1 MKKRNKIVCIMT
13 LSLLSLCCIRP
24 ISAQEALPQPMDLST
39 QEKGSI
45 HVELEETQDKLSRE
59 GVGLSLAYV
68 ATIKE
73 GSYQLTEDYSS
84 ANVELNAI
92 ETAEGLQEAA
102 DTLQPLVKDAI
113 QTKQT
118 NAQGIVNFTDLKV
131 GVYLLYVSDQA
142 GYETIQ
148 PTLISVPMWDE
159 TAKQMNY
166 HIEVFPKHAPLPAL
180 HVRKV
185 DYYDH
190 KSILKE
196 AEFTLYS
203 DAECTEAIK
212 TEKTDPKD
220 GVASFDGLLYQTIY
234 VKETKAPA
242 GYQLSDEVMK
252 VTIDD
257 TWVKG
262 DDHLRTIVY
271 ADRPL
276 PGGVVSTGDHT
287 NTIILFII
295 TGLAGSMV
303 GFAAYKLRKMKK
315 ASD

>member
-1 MKKRNKIVCIMT
+1 MKKRNKIVCIVT

-24 ISAQEALPQPMDLST
+24 VSAQEALPQPTDPST
-39 QEKGSI
+39 QEKGGI
-45 HVELEETQDKLSRE
+45 HVELEETQGKLSRE

-102 DTLQPLVKDAI
+102 DTLRPLVKSPLQAKRTD
-113 QTKQT
+113 
-118 NAQGIVNFTDLKV
+118 AQGIVDFTDLKV

-203 DAECTEAIK
+203 DAACTKIIK
-212 TEKTDPKD
+212 AEKTDPKS
-220 GVASFDGLLYQTIY
+220 GIAVFDGLIYGTVY

-242 GYQLSDEVMK
+242 GYQLSKEVIK
-252 VTIDD
+252 VTINDN
-257 TWVKG
+257 WVNG
-262 DDHLRTIVY
+262 DDKLRTIIFP
-271 ADRPL
+271 DRPL
-276 PGGVVSTGDHT
+276 PTSGGPNTGDHT
-287 NTIILFII
+287 NI
-295 TGLAGSMV
+295 V
-303 GFAAYKLRKMKK
+303 GWIFLIGISACATVFFLHRKHE
-315 ASD
+315 AQ

>member
-24 ISAQEALPQPMDLST
+24 VSAQEALPLPMDPST
-39 QEKGSI
+39 QEKGDI

-102 DTLQPLVKDAI
+102 DTLRPLVKDAI

-118 NAQGIVNFTDLKV
+118 NVQGIVDFTDLEV

-185 DYYDH
+185 DHYDH

-203 DAECTEAIK
+203 DAECTEVIK

-220 GVASFDGLLYQTIY
+220 GVASFDGLLYQTVYI
-234 VKETKAPA
+234 KETKAPA
-242 GYQLSDEVMK
+242 GYQLSDEVVK

-257 TWVKG
+257 EWVNG
-262 DDHLRTIVY
+262 DDKLRTIVY

-276 PGGVVSTGDHT
+276 ATSGGPDTGDHT
-287 NTIILFII
+287 SV
-295 TGLAGSMV
+295 AGWIFLIGISACATV
-303 GFAAYKLRKMKK
+303 FFLHRKHE
-315 ASD
+315 AQ

>member
-24 ISAQEALPQPMDLST
+24 VIAQEALPQPMDPST
-39 QEKGSI
+39 QEKGGV
-45 HVELEETQDKLSRE
+45 HVELEATQDKLSRE
-59 GVGLSLAYV
+59 SVGLSLAYV

-84 ANVELNAI
+84 ANVDLNAI
-92 ETAEGLQEAA
+92 ESAEGLQEAA
-102 DTLQPLVKDAI
+102 DTLRPLVKDAI

-118 NAQGIVNFTDLKV
+118 NVQGIVDFTDLEV

-159 TAKQMNY
+159 TTKQMNY

-180 HVRKV
+180 RVRKV
-185 DYYDH
+185 DHYDH

-203 DAECTEAIK
+203 DAACTKIIK
-212 TEKTDPKD
+212 AEKTDPKS
-220 GVASFDGLLYQTIY
+220 GIAVFDGLIYGTVY

-242 GYQLSDEVMK
+242 GYQLSKEVIK
-252 VTIDD
+252 VTINDN
-257 TWVKG
+257 WVNG
-262 DDHLRTIVY
+262 DDKLRTIIFP
-271 ADRPL
+271 DRPL
-276 PGGVVSTGDHT
+276 PTSSGPNTGDHT
-287 NTIILFII
+287 NI
-295 TGLAGSMV
+295 V
-303 GFAAYKLRKMKK
+303 GWIFLIGISACATVFFLHRKHE
-315 ASD
+315 AQ

>member
-13 LSLLSLCCIRP
+13 LSLLSLCCIKP
-24 ISAQEALPQPMDLST
+24 IQAQEIELKPDSSV

-45 HVELEETQDKLSRE
+45 HVELEETKDRLSRE
-59 GVGLSLAYV
+59 GVELSLVRV
-68 ATIKE
+68 ADIQD
-73 GSYQLTEDYSS
+73 GSYVLDEPYRS
-84 ANVELNAI
+84 ADVDMNDI
-92 ETAEGLQEAA
+92 KTAQGLQEAA
-102 DTLQPLVKDAI
+102 DTLRPLVKSPLQAKRTD
-113 QTKQT
+113 
-118 NAQGIVNFTDLKV
+118 AQGIVDFTDLKV

-180 HVRKV
+180 NVRKV

-220 GVASFDGLLYQTIY
+220 GIASFDGLLYQTVYI
-234 VKETKAPA
+234 KETKAPA
-242 GYQLSDEVMK
+242 GYQLSDEVVK

-257 TWVKG
+257 AWVKG
-262 DDHLRTIVY
+262 DDDLRTIVY

-276 PGGVVSTGDHT
+276 ATSGGPDTGDHT
-287 NTIILFII
+287 SV
-295 TGLAGSMV
+295 AGWIFLLGVSTCTA
-303 GFAAYKLRKMKK
+303 FFLLRRKHE
-315 ASD
+315 AQ

>member
-1 MKKRNKIVCIMT
+1 MT

-24 ISAQEALPQPMDLST
+24 VSAQEALPQPMDPST
-39 QEKGSI
+39 QEKGGI
-45 HVELEETQDKLSRE
+45 HVELEETQGKLSRE

-118 NAQGIVNFTDLKV
+118 NAQGIVNFTELEV

-185 DYYDH
+185 DHYDH

-196 AEFTLYS
+196 AAFTLYS
-203 DAECTEAIK
+203 DAACTKIIK
-212 TEKTDPKD
+212 AEKTDPKS
-220 GVASFDGLLYQTIY
+220 GIAVFDGLIYGTVY

-242 GYQLSDEVMK
+242 GYQLSKEVIK
-252 VTIDD
+252 VTINDN
-257 TWVKG
+257 WVNG
-262 DDHLRTIVY
+262 DDNLRTIVY

-276 PGGVVSTGDHT
+276 PTSGGPNTGDHT
-287 NTIILFII
+287 NI
-295 TGLAGSMV
+295 V
-303 GFAAYKLRKMKK
+303 GWIFLIGISACATVFFLLRRKHE
-315 ASD
+315 AQ

>member
-13 LSLLSLCCIRP
+13 LSLLSLCCIKP
-24 ISAQEALPQPMDLST
+24 IQAQEIELKPDSSV

-45 HVELEETQDKLSRE
+45 HVELEETKDRLSRE
-59 GVGLSLAYV
+59 GVELSLVRV
-68 ATIKE
+68 ADIQD
-73 GSYQLTEDYSS
+73 GSYVLDEPYRS
-84 ANVELNAI
+84 ADVDMNDI
-92 ETAEGLQEAA
+92 KTAQGLQEAA
-102 DTLQPLVKDAI
+102 DTLRPLVKSPLQAKRTD
-113 QTKQT
+113 
-118 NAQGIVNFTDLKV
+118 AQGIVDFTDLKV

-220 GVASFDGLLYQTIY
+220 GIASFDGLLYQTVYI
-234 VKETKAPA
+234 KETKAPA
-242 GYQLSDEVMK
+242 GYQLSDEVVK

-257 TWVKG
+257 AWVKG
-262 DDHLRTIVY
+262 DDDLRTSVY

-276 PGGVVSTGDHT
+276 ATSGGPDTGDHT
-287 NTIILFII
+287 SV
-295 TGLAGSMV
+295 AGWIFLLGVSTCTA
-303 GFAAYKLRKMKK
+303 FFLLRRKHE
-315 ASD
+315 AQ

>member
-84 ANVELNAI
+84 ANVDLNAI

-102 DTLQPLVKDAI
+102 DTLQPFVKDAI

-118 NAQGIVNFTDLKV
+118 NVQGIVDFTDLEV

-159 TAKQMNY
+159 TTKQMNY

-180 HVRKV
+180 RVRKV
-185 DYYDH
+185 DHYDH

-203 DAECTEAIK
+203 DAACTKIIK
-212 TEKTDPKD
+212 AEKTDPKS
-220 GVASFDGLLYQTIY
+220 GIAVFDGLIYGTVY

-242 GYQLSDEVMK
+242 GYQLSKEVIK
-252 VTIDD
+252 VTINDN
-257 TWVKG
+257 WVNG
-262 DDHLRTIVY
+262 DDKLRTIIFP
-271 ADRPL
+271 DRPL
-276 PGGVVSTGDHT
+276 PTSSGPNTGDHT
-287 NTIILFII
+287 NI
-295 TGLAGSMV
+295 V
-303 GFAAYKLRKMKK
+303 GWIFLIGISACATVFFLHRKHE
-315 ASD
+315 AQ

>member
-13 LSLLSLCCIRP
+13 LSLLSLCCIKP
-24 ISAQEALPQPMDLST
+24 IQAQEIELKPDSSVH
-39 QEKGSI
+39 EKGSI
-45 HVELEETQDKLSRE
+45 HVELEETKDRLSRE
-59 GVGLSLAYV
+59 GVELSLVRV
-68 ATIKE
+68 ADIQD
-73 GSYQLTEDYSS
+73 GSYVLDEPYRS
-84 ANVELNAI
+84 ADVDMNDI
-92 ETAEGLQEAA
+92 KTAQGLQEAA
-102 DTLQPLVKDAI
+102 DTLRPLVKSPLQAKRTD
-113 QTKQT
+113 
-118 NAQGIVNFTDLKV
+118 AQGIVDFTDLKV

-180 HVRKV
+180 NVRKV

-220 GVASFDGLLYQTIY
+220 GIASFDGLLYQTVYI
-234 VKETKAPA
+234 KETKAPA
-242 GYQLSDEVMK
+242 GYQLSDEVVK

-257 TWVKG
+257 AWVKG
-262 DDHLRTIVY
+262 DDDLRTIVY

-276 PGGVVSTGDHT
+276 ATSGGPDTGDHT
-287 NTIILFII
+287 SV
-295 TGLAGSMV
+295 AGWIFLLGVSTCTA
-303 GFAAYKLRKMKK
+303 FFLLRRKHE
-315 ASD
+315 AQ

>member
-102 DTLQPLVKDAI
+102 DTLRPLVKDAI

-118 NAQGIVNFTDLKV
+118 NVQGIVDFTDLEV

-159 TAKQMNY
+159 TTKQMNY

-180 HVRKV
+180 RVRKV
-185 DYYDH
+185 DHYDH

-203 DAECTEAIK
+203 DAACTKIIK
-212 TEKTDPKD
+212 AEKTDPKS
-220 GVASFDGLLYQTIY
+220 GIAVFDGLIYGTVY

-242 GYQLSDEVMK
+242 GYQLSQEVIK
-252 VTIDD
+252 VTINDN
-257 TWVKG
+257 WVNG
-262 DDHLRTIVY
+262 DDKLRTIIFP
-271 ADRPL
+271 DRPL
-276 PGGVVSTGDHT
+276 PTSSGPNTGDHT
-287 NTIILFII
+287 NI
-295 TGLAGSMV
+295 V
-303 GFAAYKLRKMKK
+303 GWIFLIGISACATVFFLHRKHE
-315 ASD
+315 AQ

>member
-13 LSLLSLCCIRP
+13 LLLLSLCCIRP
-24 ISAQEALPQPMDLST
+24 VIAQEALPQPMDPST
-39 QEKGSI
+39 QEKGGV
-45 HVELEETQDKLSRE
+45 HVELEATQDKLSRE
-59 GVGLSLAYV
+59 SVGLSLAYV

-84 ANVELNAI
+84 ANVDLNAI
-92 ETAEGLQEAA
+92 ESAEGLQEAA

-180 HVRKV
+180 NVRKV

-203 DAECTEAIK
+203 DAACTKIIK
-212 TEKTDPKD
+212 AEKTDPKS
-220 GVASFDGLLYQTIY
+220 GIAVFDGLIYGTVY

-242 GYQLSDEVMK
+242 GYQLSKEVIK
-252 VTIDD
+252 VTINDN
-257 TWVKG
+257 WVNG
-262 DDHLRTIVY
+262 DDKLRTIIFP
-271 ADRPL
+271 DRPL
-276 PGGVVSTGDHT
+276 PTSSGPNTGDHT
-287 NTIILFII
+287 NI
-295 TGLAGSMV
+295 V
-303 GFAAYKLRKMKK
+303 GWIFLIGISACATVFFLHRKHE
-315 ASD
+315 AQ

>member
-1 MKKRNKIVCIMT
+1 MKKRNKIVRIMT
-13 LSLLSLCCIRP
+13 LSLLSLCCIKP
-24 ISAQEALPQPMDLST
+24 IQAQEIELKPDPSV

-45 HVELEETQDKLSRE
+45 HVELEETKDRLSRE
-59 GVGLSLAYV
+59 GVELSLVRV
-68 ATIKE
+68 ADIQD
-73 GSYQLTEDYSS
+73 GSYVLDEPYRS
-84 ANVELNAI
+84 ADVDMNDI
-92 ETAEGLQEAA
+92 KTAQGLQEAA
-102 DTLQPLVKDAI
+102 DTLRPLVKSPLQVKRTD
-113 QTKQT
+113 
-118 NAQGIVNFTDLKV
+118 AQGIVDFTDLKV

-220 GVASFDGLLYQTIY
+220 GIASFDGLLYQTVYI
-234 VKETKAPA
+234 KETKAPA
-242 GYQLSDEVMK
+242 GYQLSDEVVK

-257 TWVKG
+257 AWVKG
-262 DDHLRTIVY
+262 DDDLRTIVY

-276 PGGVVSTGDHT
+276 ATSGGPDTGDHT
-287 NTIILFII
+287 SV
-295 TGLAGSMV
+295 AGWIFLLGVSTCTA
-303 GFAAYKLRKMKK
+303 FFLLRRKHE
-315 ASD
+315 AQ

>member
-1 MKKRNKIVCIMT
+1 MKKRNKIVRIMT
-13 LSLLSLCCIRP
+13 LLLLSLCYIKP
-24 ISAQEALPQPMDLST
+24 IQAQEIELKPDPSV

-45 HVELEETQDKLSRE
+45 HVELEETKDRLSRE
-59 GVGLSLAYV
+59 GVELSLVRV
-68 ATIKE
+68 ADIQD
-73 GSYQLTEDYSS
+73 GSYVLDEPYRS
-84 ANVELNAI
+84 AGVDMNDI
-92 ETAEGLQEAA
+92 KTAQGLQEAA
-102 DTLQPLVKDAI
+102 DTLRPLVKSPLQAKRTD
-113 QTKQT
+113 
-118 NAQGIVNFTDLKV
+118 AQGIVDFTDLKV

-220 GVASFDGLLYQTIY
+220 GIASFDGLLYQTVYI
-234 VKETKAPA
+234 KETKAPA
-242 GYQLSDEVMK
+242 GYQLSDEVVK

-257 TWVKG
+257 AWVKG
-262 DDHLRTIVY
+262 DDDLRTIVY

-276 PGGVVSTGDHT
+276 ATSGGPDTGDHT
-287 NTIILFII
+287 SV
-295 TGLAGSMV
+295 AGWIFLLGVSTCTA
-303 GFAAYKLRKMKK
+303 FFLLRRKHE
-315 ASD
+315 AQ

>member
-1 MKKRNKIVCIMT
+1 MKKRNKIVRIMT
-13 LSLLSLCCIRP
+13 LLLLSLCYIKP
-24 ISAQEALPQPMDLST
+24 IQAQEIELKPDSSV

-45 HVELEETQDKLSRE
+45 HVELEETKDRLSRE
-59 GVGLSLAYV
+59 GVELSLVRV
-68 ATIKE
+68 ADIQD
-73 GSYQLTEDYSS
+73 GSYVLDDLYRS
-84 ANVELNAI
+84 AGVDMNDI
-92 ETAEGLQEAA
+92 KTAQGLQEAA
-102 DTLQPLVKDAI
+102 DTLRPLVKSPLQAKRTD
-113 QTKQT
+113 
-118 NAQGIVNFTDLKV
+118 AQGIVDFTDLKV

-220 GVASFDGLLYQTIY
+220 GIASFDGLLYQTVYI
-234 VKETKAPA
+234 KETKAPA
-242 GYQLSDEVMK
+242 GYQLSDEVVK

-257 TWVKG
+257 AWVKG
-262 DDHLRTIVY
+262 DDDLRTIVY

-276 PGGVVSTGDHT
+276 ATSGGPDTGDHT
-287 NTIILFII
+287 SV
-295 TGLAGSMV
+295 AGWIFLLGVSTCTA
-303 GFAAYKLRKMKK
+303 FFLLRRKHE
-315 ASD
+315 AQ

>member
-13 LSLLSLCCIRP
+13 LSLLSLCCIKP
-24 ISAQEALPQPMDLST
+24 IQAQEIELKPDSSV

-45 HVELEETQDKLSRE
+45 HVELEETKDRLSRE
-59 GVGLSLAYV
+59 EVELSLVRV
-68 ATIKE
+68 ADIQD
-73 GSYQLTEDYSS
+73 GSYVLDEPYRS
-84 ANVELNAI
+84 ADVDMNDI
-92 ETAEGLQEAA
+92 KTAQGLQEAA
-102 DTLQPLVKDAI
+102 DTLRPLVKSPLQAKRTD
-113 QTKQT
+113 
-118 NAQGIVNFTDLKV
+118 AQGIVDFTDLKV

-220 GVASFDGLLYQTIY
+220 GIASFDGLLYQTVYI
-234 VKETKAPA
+234 KETKAPA
-242 GYQLSDEVMK
+242 GYQLSDEVVK

-257 TWVKG
+257 AWVKG
-262 DDHLRTIVY
+262 DDDLRTIVY

-276 PGGVVSTGDHT
+276 ATSGGPDTGDHT
-287 NTIILFII
+287 SV
-295 TGLAGSMV
+295 AGWIFLLGVSTCTA
-303 GFAAYKLRKMKK
+303 FFLLRRKHE
-315 ASD
+315 AQ

>member
-24 ISAQEALPQPMDLST
+24 VSAQEALPLPMDPST
-39 QEKGSI
+39 QEKGDI

-102 DTLQPLVKDAI
+102 DTLRPLVKDAI

-118 NAQGIVNFTDLKV
+118 NVQGIVDFTDLEV

-185 DYYDH
+185 DHYDH

-203 DAECTEAIK
+203 DAECTEVIK

-220 GVASFDGLLYQTIY
+220 GVASFDGLLYQTVYI
-234 VKETKAPA
+234 KETKAPA
-242 GYQLSDEVMK
+242 GYQLSDEVVK

-257 TWVKG
+257 EWVNG
-262 DDHLRTIVY
+262 DDKLRTIVY

-276 PGGVVSTGDHT
+276 ATSGGPDTGDHT
-287 NTIILFII
+287 SV
-295 TGLAGSMV
+295 AGWIFLIGVSTCTA
-303 GFAAYKLRKMKK
+303 FFLLRRKHE
-315 ASD
+315 AQ

>member
-13 LSLLSLCCIRP
+13 LSLLSLCCIKP
-24 ISAQEALPQPMDLST
+24 IQAQEIELKPDSSV

-45 HVELEETQDKLSRE
+45 HVELEETKDRLSRE
-59 GVGLSLAYV
+59 GVELSLVRV
-68 ATIKE
+68 ADIQD
-73 GSYQLTEDYSS
+73 GSYVLDEPYRS
-84 ANVELNAI
+84 ADVDMNDI
-92 ETAEGLQEAA
+92 KTAQGLQEAA
-102 DTLQPLVKDAI
+102 DTLRPLVKSPLQAKRTD
-113 QTKQT
+113 
-118 NAQGIVNFTDLKV
+118 AQGIVDFTDLKV

-220 GVASFDGLLYQTIY
+220 GVASFDGLLYQTVY

-242 GYQLSDEVMK
+242 GYQLSDEVVK

-257 TWVKG
+257 AWVKG
-262 DDHLRTIVY
+262 DDDLRTIVY

-276 PGGVVSTGDHT
+276 ATSGGPDTGDHT
-287 NTIILFII
+287 SV
-295 TGLAGSMV
+295 AGWIFLLGVSTCTA
-303 GFAAYKLRKMKK
+303 FFLLRRKHE
-315 ASD
+315 AQ

>member
-102 DTLQPLVKDAI
+102 DTLRPLVKDAI

-118 NAQGIVNFTDLKV
+118 NVQGIVDFTDLEV

-180 HVRKV
+180 RVRKV
-185 DYYDH
+185 DHYDH

-203 DAECTEAIK
+203 DAACTKIIK
-212 TEKTDPKD
+212 AEKTDPKS
-220 GVASFDGLLYQTIY
+220 GIAVFDGLIYGTVY

-242 GYQLSDEVMK
+242 GYQLSKEVIK
-252 VTIDD
+252 VTINDN
-257 TWVKG
+257 WVNG
-262 DDHLRTIVY
+262 DDKLRTIIFP
-271 ADRPL
+271 DRPL
-276 PGGVVSTGDHT
+276 PTSSGPNTGDHT
-287 NTIILFII
+287 NI
-295 TGLAGSMV
+295 V
-303 GFAAYKLRKMKK
+303 GWIFLIGISACATVFFLHRKHE
-315 ASD
+315 AQ

>member
-1 MKKRNKIVCIMT
+1 MT
-13 LSLLSLCCIRP
+13 LLLLSLCCIRP
-24 ISAQEALPQPMDLST
+24 VIAQEALPQPMDPST
-39 QEKGSI
+39 QEKGGV
-45 HVELEETQDKLSRE
+45 HVELEATQDKLSRE
-59 GVGLSLAYV
+59 SVGLSLAYV

-84 ANVELNAI
+84 ANVDLNAI
-92 ETAEGLQEAA
+92 ESAEGLQEAA

-203 DAECTEAIK
+203 DAACTKIIK
-212 TEKTDPKD
+212 AEKTDPKS
-220 GVASFDGLLYQTIY
+220 GIAVFDGLIYGTVY

-242 GYQLSDEVMK
+242 GYQLSKEVIK
-252 VTIDD
+252 VTINDN
-257 TWVKG
+257 WVNG
-262 DDHLRTIVY
+262 DDKLRTIIFP
-271 ADRPL
+271 DRPL
-276 PGGVVSTGDHT
+276 PTSSGPNTGDHT
-287 NTIILFII
+287 NI
-295 TGLAGSMV
+295 V
-303 GFAAYKLRKMKK
+303 GWIFLIGISACATVFFLHRKHE
-315 ASD
+315 AQ

>member
-1 MKKRNKIVCIMT
+1 MKKRNKIVRIMT
-13 LSLLSLCCIRP
+13 LLLLSLCCIKP
-24 ISAQEALPQPMDLST
+24 IQAQEIELKPDPSV

-45 HVELEETQDKLSRE
+45 HVELEETKDRLSRE
-59 GVGLSLAYV
+59 GVELSLSRV
-68 ATIKE
+68 ADIKD
-73 GSYQLTEDYSS
+73 GSYVLDDLYRS
-84 ANVELNAI
+84 ADVELNAI

-102 DTLQPLVKDAI
+102 DTLRPLVKDAI

-118 NAQGIVNFTDLKV
+118 NVQGIVDFTDLEV

-159 TAKQMNY
+159 TVKQMNY

-196 AEFTLYS
+196 AAFTLYS
-203 DAECTEAIK
+203 DAECTEVIK

-220 GVASFDGLLYQTIY
+220 GVASFDGLLYQTVYI
-234 VKETKAPA
+234 KETKAPA
-242 GYQLSDEVMK
+242 GYQLSDEVVK
-252 VTIDD
+252 VMIDD
-257 TWVKG
+257 TWVNG
-262 DDHLRTIVY
+262 DDKLRTIVY

-276 PGGVVSTGDHT
+276 PTSGGPNTGDHT
-287 NTIILFII
+287 SV
-295 TGLAGSMV
+295 AGWIFLLGVSTCTA
-303 GFAAYKLRKMKK
+303 FFLLRRKHE
-315 ASD
+315 AQ

>member
-118 NAQGIVNFTDLKV
+118 NAQGIVDFTDLEV

-185 DYYDH
+185 DHYDH

-196 AEFTLYS
+196 AAFTLYS
-203 DAECTEAIK
+203 DAGCTEVIK

-220 GVASFDGLLYQTIY
+220 GVASFDGLLYQTVY

-242 GYQLSDEVMK
+242 GYQLSKEVIK
-252 VTIDD
+252 VTINDN
-257 TWVKG
+257 WVNG
-262 DDHLRTIVY
+262 DDKLRTIIFP
-271 ADRPL
+271 DRPL
-276 PGGVVSTGDHT
+276 PTSGGPNTGDHT
-287 NTIILFII
+287 NI
-295 TGLAGSMV
+295 V
-303 GFAAYKLRKMKK
+303 GWIFLIGISACATVFFLHRKHE
-315 ASD
+315 AQ

>member
-1 MKKRNKIVCIMT
+1 MKKRNKIVRIMT
-13 LSLLSLCCIRP
+13 LLLLSLCYIKP
-24 ISAQEALPQPMDLST
+24 IQAQEIELKPDPSV

-45 HVELEETQDKLSRE
+45 HVELEETKDRLSRE
-59 GVGLSLAYV
+59 GVELSLARV
-68 ATIKE
+68 ADIKD
-73 GSYQLTEDYSS
+73 GSYVLDDLYRS
-84 ANVELNAI
+84 AGVDMNDI
-92 ETAEGLQEAA
+92 KTAQGLQEAA
-102 DTLQPLVKDAI
+102 DTLRPLVKSPLQAKRTD
-113 QTKQT
+113 
-118 NAQGIVNFTDLKV
+118 AQGIVDFTDLKV

-203 DAECTEAIK
+203 DAECTEVIK

-220 GVASFDGLLYQTIY
+220 GVASFDGLLYQTVY

-242 GYQLSDEVMK
+242 GYQLSKEVIK
-252 VTIDD
+252 VTINDN
-257 TWVKG
+257 WVNG
-262 DDHLRTIVY
+262 DDNLRTIVY

-276 PGGVVSTGDHT
+276 ATSGGPDTGDHT
-287 NTIILFII
+287 SVAGWIILLGVSTCTAFF
-295 TGLAGSMV
+295 L
-303 GFAAYKLRKMKK
+303 LRRKHE
-315 ASD
+315 AL

>member
-13 LSLLSLCCIRP
+13 LSLLSLCCIKP
-24 ISAQEALPQPMDLST
+24 IQAQEIELKPDSSV

-45 HVELEETQDKLSRE
+45 HVELEETKDRLSRE
-59 GVGLSLAYV
+59 GVELSLVRV
-68 ATIKE
+68 ADIQD
-73 GSYQLTEDYSS
+73 GSYVLDEPYRS
-84 ANVELNAI
+84 ADVDMNDI
-92 ETAEGLQEAA
+92 KTAQGLQEAA
-102 DTLQPLVKDAI
+102 DTLRPLVKSPLQAKRTD
-113 QTKQT
+113 
-118 NAQGIVNFTDLKV
+118 AQGIVDFTDLKV

-220 GVASFDGLLYQTIY
+220 GIASFDGLLYQTVYI
-234 VKETKAPA
+234 KEMKAPA
-242 GYQLSDEVMK
+242 GYQLSDEVVK

-257 TWVKG
+257 AWVKG
-262 DDHLRTIVY
+262 DDDLRTIVY

-276 PGGVVSTGDHT
+276 ATSGGPDTGDHT
-287 NTIILFII
+287 SV
-295 TGLAGSMV
+295 AGWIFLLGVSTCTA
-303 GFAAYKLRKMKK
+303 FFLLRRKHE
-315 ASD
+315 AQ

>member
-13 LSLLSLCCIRP
+13 LSLLSLCCIKP
-24 ISAQEALPQPMDLST
+24 IQAQEIELKPDSSV

-45 HVELEETQDKLSRE
+45 HVELEETKDRLSRE
-59 GVGLSLAYV
+59 GVELSLVRV
-68 ATIKE
+68 ADIQD
-73 GSYQLTEDYSS
+73 GSYVLDEPYRS
-84 ANVELNAI
+84 ADVDMNDI
-92 ETAEGLQEAA
+92 KTAQGLQEAA
-102 DTLQPLVKDAI
+102 DTLRPLVKSPLQAKRTD
-113 QTKQT
+113 
-118 NAQGIVNFTDLKV
+118 AQGIVDFTDLKV

-185 DYYDH
+185 DHYDH

-196 AEFTLYS
+196 AAFTLYS
-203 DAECTEAIK
+203 DAGCTEVIK

-220 GVASFDGLLYQTIY
+220 GVASFDGLLYQTVY

-242 GYQLSDEVMK
+242 GYQLSDEVVK
-252 VTIDD
+252 VTVDD
-257 TWVKG
+257 AWVKG

-287 NTIILFII
+287 NIWLLSIIAGI
-295 TGLAGSMV
+295 TGSALIFMV
-303 GFAAYKLRKMKK
+303 YKRRK
-315 ASD
+315 ANEAEQ

>member
-13 LSLLSLCCIRP
+13 LLLLSLCCIRP

-203 DAECTEAIK
+203 DAACTKIIK
-212 TEKTDPKD
+212 AEKTDPKS
-220 GVASFDGLLYQTIY
+220 GIAVFDGLIYGTVY

-242 GYQLSDEVMK
+242 GYQLSKEVIK
-252 VTIDD
+252 VTINDN
-257 TWVKG
+257 WVNG
-262 DDHLRTIVY
+262 DDKLRTIIFP
-271 ADRPL
+271 DRPL
-276 PGGVVSTGDHT
+276 PTSGGPNTGDHT
-287 NTIILFII
+287 NI
-295 TGLAGSMV
+295 V
-303 GFAAYKLRKMKK
+303 GWIFLIGISACATVFFLHRKHE
-315 ASD
+315 AQ

>member
-1 MKKRNKIVCIMT
+1 MT
-13 LSLLSLCCIRP
+13 LSLLSLCCIKP
-24 ISAQEALPQPMDLST
+24 IQAQEIELKPDSSV

-45 HVELEETQDKLSRE
+45 HVELEETKDRLSRE
-59 GVGLSLAYV
+59 GVELSLVRV
-68 ATIKE
+68 ADIQD
-73 GSYQLTEDYSS
+73 GSYVLDEPYRS
-84 ANVELNAI
+84 ADVDMNDI
-92 ETAEGLQEAA
+92 KTAQGLQEAA
-102 DTLQPLVKDAI
+102 DTLRPLVKSPLQAKRTD
-113 QTKQT
+113 
-118 NAQGIVNFTDLKV
+118 AQGIVDFTDLKV

-148 PTLISVPMWDE
+148 LTLISVPMWDE

-220 GVASFDGLLYQTIY
+220 GIASFDGLLYQTVYI
-234 VKETKAPA
+234 KETKAPA
-242 GYQLSDEVMK
+242 GYQLSDEVVK

-257 TWVKG
+257 AWVKG
-262 DDHLRTIVY
+262 DDDLRTIVY

-276 PGGVVSTGDHT
+276 ATSGGPDTGDHT
-287 NTIILFII
+287 SV
-295 TGLAGSMV
+295 AGWIFLLGVSTCTA
-303 GFAAYKLRKMKK
+303 FFLLRRKHE
-315 ASD
+315 AQ

>member
-24 ISAQEALPQPMDLST
+24 VSAQEALPQPMDPST
-39 QEKGSI
+39 QEKGGV

-84 ANVELNAI
+84 ANVDLNAI

-118 NAQGIVNFTDLKV
+118 NAQGIVDFTDLEV

-185 DYYDH
+185 DHYDH

-220 GVASFDGLLYQTIY
+220 GVASFDGLLYQTVYI
-234 VKETKAPA
+234 KETKAPA
-242 GYQLSDEVMK
+242 GYQLSKEVIK
-252 VTIDD
+252 VTINDN
-257 TWVKG
+257 WVNG
-262 DDHLRTIVY
+262 DDKLRTIIFP
-271 ADRPL
+271 DRPL
-276 PGGVVSTGDHT
+276 PTSGGPNTGDHT
-287 NTIILFII
+287 NI
-295 TGLAGSMV
+295 V
-303 GFAAYKLRKMKK
+303 GWIFLIGISACATVFFLHRKHE
-315 ASD
+315 AQ

>member
-1 MKKRNKIVCIMT
+1 
-13 LSLLSLCCIRP
+13 
-24 ISAQEALPQPMDLST
+24 MD
-39 QEKGSI
+39 
-45 HVELEETQDKLSRE
+45 
-59 GVGLSLAYV
+59 
-68 ATIKE
+68 
-73 GSYQLTEDYSS
+73 
-84 ANVELNAI
+84 LNAI
-92 ETAEGLQEAA
+92 ESAEGLQEAA
-102 DTLQPLVKDAI
+102 DTLRPLVKDAI

-118 NAQGIVNFTDLKV
+118 NVQGIVDFTDLEV

-203 DAECTEAIK
+203 DAACTKIIK
-212 TEKTDPKD
+212 AEKTDPKS
-220 GVASFDGLLYQTIY
+220 GIAVFDGLIYGTVY

-242 GYQLSDEVMK
+242 GYQLSKEVIK
-252 VTIDD
+252 VTINDN
-257 TWVKG
+257 WVNG
-262 DDHLRTIVY
+262 DDKLRTIIFP
-271 ADRPL
+271 DRPL
-276 PGGVVSTGDHT
+276 PTSSGPNTGDHT
-287 NTIILFII
+287 NI
-295 TGLAGSMV
+295 V
-303 GFAAYKLRKMKK
+303 GWIFLIGISACATVFFLHRKHE
-315 ASD
+315 AQ

>member
-1 MKKRNKIVCIMT
+1 MKKRNKIVRIMT
-13 LSLLSLCCIRP
+13 LLLLSLCYIKP
-24 ISAQEALPQPMDLST
+24 IQAQEIELKPDPSV

-45 HVELEETQDKLSRE
+45 HVELEETKDRLSRE
-59 GVGLSLAYV
+59 GVELSLARV
-68 ATIKE
+68 ADIKG
-73 GSYQLTEDYSS
+73 GSYVLDDLYRS
-84 ANVELNAI
+84 AGVDMNDI
-92 ETAEGLQEAA
+92 KTAQGLQEAA
-102 DTLQPLVKDAI
+102 DTLRPLVKSPLQAKRTD
-113 QTKQT
+113 
-118 NAQGIVNFTDLKV
+118 AQGNVDFTDLKV

-220 GVASFDGLLYQTIY
+220 GIASFDGLLYQTVYI
-234 VKETKAPA
+234 KETKAPA
-242 GYQLSDEVMK
+242 GYQLSDEVVK

-257 TWVKG
+257 AWVKG
-262 DDHLRTIVY
+262 DDDLRTIVY

-276 PGGVVSTGDHT
+276 ATSGGPDTGDHT
-287 NTIILFII
+287 SV
-295 TGLAGSMV
+295 AGWIFLLGVSTCTA
-303 GFAAYKLRKMKK
+303 FFLLRRKHE
-315 ASD
+315 AQ

>member
-13 LSLLSLCCIRP
+13 LLLLSLCCIRP
-24 ISAQEALPQPMDLST
+24 GIAQEALPQPMDPST
-39 QEKGSI
+39 QEKGGV
-45 HVELEETQDKLSRE
+45 HVELEATQDKLSRE

-84 ANVELNAI
+84 ANVDLNAI
-92 ETAEGLQEAA
+92 ESAEGLQEAA

-118 NAQGIVNFTDLKV
+118 NAQGIVNFTDLEV

-203 DAECTEAIK
+203 DAACTKIIK
-212 TEKTDPKD
+212 AEKTDPKS
-220 GVASFDGLLYQTIY
+220 GIAVFDGLIYGTVY

-242 GYQLSDEVMK
+242 GYQLSKEVIK
-252 VTIDD
+252 VTINDN
-257 TWVKG
+257 WVNG
-262 DDHLRTIVY
+262 DDKLRTIIFP
-271 ADRPL
+271 DRPL
-276 PGGVVSTGDHT
+276 PTSGGPNTGDHT
-287 NTIILFII
+287 NI
-295 TGLAGSMV
+295 V
-303 GFAAYKLRKMKK
+303 GWIFLIGISACATVFFLHRKHE
-315 ASD
+315 AQ

>member
-1 MKKRNKIVCIMT
+1 MKKRNKIVRIMT
-13 LSLLSLCCIRP
+13 LSLLSLCCIKP
-24 ISAQEALPQPMDLST
+24 IQAQEIELKPDPSV

-45 HVELEETQDKLSRE
+45 HVELEETKDRLSRE
-59 GVGLSLAYV
+59 GVELSLVRV
-68 ATIKE
+68 ADIQD
-73 GSYQLTEDYSS
+73 GSYVLDEPYRS
-84 ANVELNAI
+84 ADVDMNDI
-92 ETAEGLQEAA
+92 KTAEGLQEAA
-102 DTLQPLVKDAI
+102 DTLRPLVKSPLQAKRTD
-113 QTKQT
+113 
-118 NAQGIVNFTDLKV
+118 AQGIVDFTDLKV

-203 DAECTEAIK
+203 DAECTEVIK

-220 GVASFDGLLYQTIY
+220 GVASFDGLLYQTVYI
-234 VKETKAPA
+234 KETKAPA
-242 GYQLSDEVMK
+242 GYQLSDEVVK

-257 TWVKG
+257 EWVNG
-262 DDHLRTIVY
+262 DDNLRTIVY

-276 PGGVVSTGDHT
+276 ATSGGPDTGDHT
-287 NTIILFII
+287 SV
-295 TGLAGSMV
+295 AGWIFLLGVSTCTA
-303 GFAAYKLRKMKK
+303 FFLLRRKHE
-315 ASD
+315 AQ

>member
-13 LSLLSLCCIRP
+13 LSLLSLCCIKP
-24 ISAQEALPQPMDLST
+24 IQAQEIELKPDSSV

-45 HVELEETQDKLSRE
+45 HVELEETKDRLSRE
-59 GVGLSLAYV
+59 GVELSLVRV
-68 ATIKE
+68 ADIQD
-73 GSYQLTEDYSS
+73 GSYVLDEPYRS
-84 ANVELNAI
+84 ADVDMNDI
-92 ETAEGLQEAA
+92 KTAQGLQEAA
-102 DTLQPLVKDAI
+102 DTLRPLVKSPLQVKRTD
-113 QTKQT
+113 
-118 NAQGIVNFTDLKV
+118 AQGIVDFTDLKV

-212 TEKTDPKD
+212 TEKTDPKV
-220 GVASFDGLLYQTIY
+220 GIASFDGLLYQTVYI
-234 VKETKAPA
+234 KETKAPA
-242 GYQLSDEVMK
+242 GYQLSDEVVK

-257 TWVKG
+257 AWVKG
-262 DDHLRTIVY
+262 DDDLRTIVY

-276 PGGVVSTGDHT
+276 ATSGGPDTGDHT
-287 NTIILFII
+287 SV
-295 TGLAGSMV
+295 AGWIFLLGVSTCTA
-303 GFAAYKLRKMKK
+303 FFLLRRKHE
-315 ASD
+315 AQ

>member
-13 LSLLSLCCIRP
+13 LSLLSLCCIKP
-24 ISAQEALPQPMDLST
+24 IQAQEIELKPDSSV

-45 HVELEETQDKLSRE
+45 HVELEETKDRLSRE
-59 GVGLSLAYV
+59 GVELSLVRV
-68 ATIKE
+68 ADIQD
-73 GSYQLTEDYSS
+73 GSYVLDEPYRS
-84 ANVELNAI
+84 ADVDMNDI
-92 ETAEGLQEAA
+92 KTAQGLQEAA
-102 DTLQPLVKDAI
+102 DTLRPLVKSPLQAKRTD
-113 QTKQT
+113 
-118 NAQGIVNFTDLKV
+118 AQGIVDFTDLKV

-180 HVRKV
+180 NVRKV

-220 GVASFDGLLYQTIY
+220 GVASFDGLLYQTVY

-262 DDHLRTIVY
+262 DDHLRTIIY

-287 NTIILFII
+287 NIWLLSIVAGI
-295 TGLAGSMV
+295 TGAALIFV
-303 GFAAYKLRKMKK
+303 AYKRRKANK
-315 ASD
+315 AEQ

>member
-1 MKKRNKIVCIMT
+1 MKKRNKIVRIMT
-13 LSLLSLCCIRP
+13 LLLLSLCYIKP
-24 ISAQEALPQPMDLST
+24 IQAQEIELKPDPSV

-45 HVELEETQDKLSRE
+45 HVELEETKDRLSRE
-59 GVGLSLAYV
+59 GVELSLVRV
-68 ATIKE
+68 ADIQN
-73 GSYQLTEDYSS
+73 GSYVLDEPYRS
-84 ANVELNAI
+84 ADVDMNDI
-92 ETAEGLQEAA
+92 KTAQGLQAAA
-102 DTLQPLVKDAI
+102 DTLRPLVKNPLQAKRTD
-113 QTKQT
+113 
-118 NAQGIVNFTDLKV
+118 AQGIVDFTDLKV

-220 GVASFDGLLYQTIY
+220 GIASFDGLLYQTVYI
-234 VKETKAPA
+234 KETKAPA
-242 GYQLSDEVMK
+242 GYQLSDEVVK

-257 TWVKG
+257 AWVKG
-262 DDHLRTIVY
+262 DDDLRTIVY

-276 PGGVVSTGDHT
+276 ATSGGPDTGDHT
-287 NTIILFII
+287 SA
-295 TGLAGSMV
+295 AGWIFLLGVSTCTA
-303 GFAAYKLRKMKK
+303 FFLLRRKHETQ
-315 ASD
+315 

>member
-24 ISAQEALPQPMDLST
+24 VSAQEALPQPMDPST
-39 QEKGSI
+39 QEKGGV
-45 HVELEETQDKLSRE
+45 HVELEATQDKLSRE

-84 ANVELNAI
+84 ANVDLNAI
-92 ETAEGLQEAA
+92 ESAEGLQEAA

-196 AEFTLYS
+196 AVFTLYS
-203 DAECTEAIK
+203 DAACTKIIK
-212 TEKTDPKD
+212 AEKTDPKS
-220 GVASFDGLLYQTIY
+220 GIAVFDGLIYGTVY

-242 GYQLSDEVMK
+242 GYQLSKEVIK
-252 VTIDD
+252 VTINDN
-257 TWVKG
+257 WVNG
-262 DDHLRTIVY
+262 DDKLRTIIFP
-271 ADRPL
+271 DRPL
-276 PGGVVSTGDHT
+276 PTSGGPNTGDHT
-287 NTIILFII
+287 NIVGWIFLIGISACATIFFLH
-295 TGLAGSMV
+295 
-303 GFAAYKLRKMKK
+303 RKHE
-315 ASD
+315 AQ

>member
-1 MKKRNKIVCIMT
+1 MT
-13 LSLLSLCCIRP
+13 LLLLSLCCIRP
-24 ISAQEALPQPMDLST
+24 VIAQEALPQPMDPST
-39 QEKGSI
+39 QEKGGV
-45 HVELEETQDKLSRE
+45 HVELEATQDKLSRE
-59 GVGLSLAYV
+59 SVGLSLAYV

-84 ANVELNAI
+84 ANVDLNAI
-92 ETAEGLQEAA
+92 ESAEGLQEAA

-203 DAECTEAIK
+203 DAACTKIIK
-212 TEKTDPKD
+212 AEKTDPKS
-220 GVASFDGLLYQTIY
+220 GIAVFDGLIYGTVY

-242 GYQLSDEVMK
+242 GYQLSKEVIK
-252 VTIDD
+252 VTINDN
-257 TWVKG
+257 WVIG
-262 DDHLRTIVY
+262 DDKLRTIIFP
-271 ADRPL
+271 DRPL
-276 PGGVVSTGDHT
+276 PTSGGPNTGDHT
-287 NTIILFII
+287 NI
-295 TGLAGSMV
+295 V
-303 GFAAYKLRKMKK
+303 GWIFLIGISACATVFFLHRKHE
-315 ASD
+315 AQ

>member
-84 ANVELNAI
+84 ANVELNVI

-102 DTLQPLVKDAI
+102 DTLRPLVKDAI

-118 NAQGIVNFTDLKV
+118 NVQGIVDFTDLEV

-159 TAKQMNY
+159 TVKQMNY

-185 DYYDH
+185 DHYDH

-203 DAECTEAIK
+203 DAACTKIIK
-212 TEKTDPKD
+212 AEKTDPKS
-220 GVASFDGLLYQTIY
+220 GIAVFDGLIYGTVY

-242 GYQLSDEVMK
+242 GYQLSKEVIK
-252 VTIDD
+252 VTINDN
-257 TWVKG
+257 WVNG
-262 DDHLRTIVY
+262 DDKLRTIIFP
-271 ADRPL
+271 DRPL
-276 PGGVVSTGDHT
+276 PTSGGPNTGDHT
-287 NTIILFII
+287 NI
-295 TGLAGSMV
+295 V
-303 GFAAYKLRKMKK
+303 GWIFLIGISACATVFFLHRKHE
-315 ASD
+315 AQ

>member
-13 LSLLSLCCIRP
+13 LLLLSLCCIRP
-24 ISAQEALPQPMDLST
+24 VIAQEALPQPMDPST
-39 QEKGSI
+39 QEKGGI
-45 HVELEETQDKLSRE
+45 HVELEETQGKLSRE

-102 DTLQPLVKDAI
+102 DTLRPLVKDAI

-118 NAQGIVNFTDLKV
+118 NVQGIVDFTDLEV

-180 HVRKV
+180 RVRKV
-185 DYYDH
+185 DHYDH

-203 DAECTEAIK
+203 DAACTKIIK
-212 TEKTDPKD
+212 AEKTDPKS
-220 GVASFDGLLYQTIY
+220 GIAVFDGLIYGTVY

-242 GYQLSDEVMK
+242 GYQLSKEVIK
-252 VTIDD
+252 VTINDN
-257 TWVKG
+257 WVNG
-262 DDHLRTIVY
+262 DDKLRTIIFP
-271 ADRPL
+271 DRPL
-276 PGGVVSTGDHT
+276 PTSGGPNTGDHT
-287 NTIILFII
+287 NI
-295 TGLAGSMV
+295 V
-303 GFAAYKLRKMKK
+303 GWIFLIGISACATVFFLHRKHE
-315 ASD
+315 AQ

>member
-1 MKKRNKIVCIMT
+1 MKKRNKIVRIMT
-13 LSLLSLCCIRP
+13 LLLLSLCYIKP
-24 ISAQEALPQPMDLST
+24 IQAQEIELKPDPSV

-45 HVELEETQDKLSRE
+45 HVELEETKDRLSRE
-59 GVGLSLAYV
+59 GVELSLARV
-68 ATIKE
+68 ADIKG
-73 GSYQLTEDYSS
+73 GSYVLDDLYRS
-84 ANVELNAI
+84 AGVDMNDI
-92 ETAEGLQEAA
+92 KTAQGLQEAA
-102 DTLQPLVKDAI
+102 DTLRPLVKSPLQAKRTD
-113 QTKQT
+113 
-118 NAQGIVNFTDLKV
+118 AQGIVDFTDLKV

-185 DYYDH
+185 DHYDH

-220 GVASFDGLLYQTIY
+220 GVASFDGLLYQTVYI
-234 VKETKAPA
+234 KETKAPA
-242 GYQLSDEVMK
+242 GYQLSDEVVK

-257 TWVKG
+257 EWVNG
-262 DDHLRTIVY
+262 DDNLRTIVY

-276 PGGVVSTGDHT
+276 ATSGGPDTGDHT
-287 NTIILFII
+287 SV
-295 TGLAGSMV
+295 AGWIFLLGVSTCTA
-303 GFAAYKLRKMKK
+303 FFLLRRKHE
-315 ASD
+315 AQ

>member
-180 HVRKV
+180 RVRKV
-185 DYYDH
+185 DHYDH

-203 DAECTEAIK
+203 DAACTKIIK
-212 TEKTDPKD
+212 AEKTDPKS
-220 GVASFDGLLYQTIY
+220 GIAVFDGLIYGTVY

-242 GYQLSDEVMK
+242 GYQLSKEVIK
-252 VTIDD
+252 VTINDN
-257 TWVKG
+257 WVNG
-262 DDHLRTIVY
+262 DDKLRTIIFP
-271 ADRPL
+271 DRPL
-276 PGGVVSTGDHT
+276 PTSGGPNTGDHT
-287 NTIILFII
+287 NI
-295 TGLAGSMV
+295 V
-303 GFAAYKLRKMKK
+303 GWIFLIGISACATVFFLHRKHE
-315 ASD
+315 AQ